1 MKTKLNIDY
10 IALQFIYYITAAVT
24 CGYGVYL
31 LTCIGY
37 SSSESGT
44 LMSLGCVLS
53 LFLQPILAQI
63 SDNSKRFNIFSI
75 GTILSCVGLIVCCIA
90 FFYDRK
96 SLIASI
102 LFIVMRGLHATV
114 EPFINSVPET
124 IKRHGCRVNF
134 SAGRAMGSFS
144 YAIFS
149 TITGFLT
156 ERYSYVVFY
165 ILNIL
170 SYILIL
176 CAYIF
181 IRRHFSKLPKA
192 NVENKKIETVS
203 YGQFIVNHKVFLI
216 LCITFAGIFFSYVI
230 PDIFMLFIIENVGA
244 TEQDMGLV
252 LGFKAILELPTIFL
266 YDKIERHISNVK
278 LLKIAVLCFSLK
290 ALCYCLSSS
299 LIGLY
304 LTQLL
309 QPISLALMVPAFVS
323 FINKLMNEKE
333 IVRGQ
338 SLYVMATTLSS
349 ILATTVGGYLI
360 DLYSVRTMLDACL
373 IISTISAI
381 VFCLL
386 VDKCK

>member
-10 IALQFIYYITAAVT
+10 ISLQFIYYITAAVT

-63 SDNSKRFNIFSI
+63 SDNSKKFNIFSI
-75 GTILSCVGLIVCCIA
+75 GTILSCVGLIVCSIA
-90 FFYDRK
+90 FFYDYK

-134 SAGRAMGSFS
+134 SAGRAMGSCS

-156 ERYSYVVFY
+156 ERYSYYVFY
-165 ILNIL
+165 VLNIL
-170 SYILIL
+170 SYVLIIYAYILIRKH
-176 CAYIF
+176 Y
-181 IRRHFSKLPKA
+181 SKLPKA
-192 NVENKKIETVS
+192 NIENTKIETVS
-203 YGQFIVNHKVFLI
+203 YAQFIKNHKIFLA
-216 LCITFAGIFFSYVI
+216 LCICFAGIFFSYVI
-230 PDIFMLFIIENVGA
+230 PDIFMLFIIENIGA
-244 TEQDMGLV
+244 SEQDMGLV

-266 YDKIERHISNVK
+266 YDRIERHISNKK
-278 LLKIAVLCFSLK
+278 LLKIAALCFALK
-290 ALCYCLSSS
+290 ALALCLSKSI
-299 LIGLY
+299 IGLY

-338 SLYVMATTLSS
+338 SLYVMSTTLSS

-381 VFCLL
+381 VFCFL